1 MMVDVHLAKE
11 KLYLKQK
18 KYMQYSPRPKANNP

>member
-18 KYMQYSPRPKANNP
+18 EYMQYSPRPKANNP